1 MQRPEDRTEETIYMI
16 TSRRYESGEVILR
29 EGDTGETA
37 YIIDHGQVEVTK
49 QLDGRAVHLAYI
61 GAGDVFGEM
70 SMIDDRPR
78 SATITAVEP
87 TVVREVHREGFYDGL
102 QSHPEVALNLLKV
115 LFERLREAHATILQ
129 LQRGIMLP
137 SVAALAAIQV
147 PAASAAGNLSLVHP
161 VVHLTGLTE
170 RASMSLPSTPF
181 RVNTFPFRIGR
192 KSDDPL
198 VHNDLML
205 EDFAPLQISRH
216 HVSLIK
222 ENGRIG
228 VVDRGSTL
236 GGFVDD
242 QHIGGQESNPGPVF
256 FTGRIGTL
264 VLGNIESPFRY
275 EVAIDQAMH

>member
-1 MQRPEDRTEETIYMI
+1 MI
-16 TSRRYESGEVILR
+16 TLRRYESGDVILH
-29 EGDTGETA
+29 EGDPGETA
-37 YIIDHGQVEVTK
+37 YMIDHGQVEVTK
-49 QLDGRAVHLAYI
+49 QLDGQTVHLAYI
-61 GAGDVFGEM
+61 GTGDVFGEM

-87 TVVREVHREGFYDGL
+87 TVVREIHRESFYDGL

-129 LQRGIMLP
+129 QQRDIMLP
-137 SVAALAAIQV
+137 SAAALVTLPV
-147 PAASAAGNLSLVHP
+147 PAAPAAGNPSFANP

-192 KSDDPL
+192 KSADPL

-205 EDFAPLQISRH
+205 EDVVPLQISRH

-222 ENGRIG
+222 ENGRVG

-236 GGFVDD
+236 GAFVDG
-242 QHIGGQESNPGPVF
+242 QYIGGAESNPGPVF
-256 FTGRIGTL
+256 FNGRTGTL
-264 VLGNIESPFRY
+264 VLGTIESPFRY
-275 EVAIDQAMH
+275 EVEID

>member
-1 MQRPEDRTEETIYMI
+1 MI
-16 TSRRYESGEVILR
+16 TLRQYESGEVILR
-29 EGDTGETA
+29 EGDIGETA
-37 YIIDHGQVEVTK
+37 YTIDHGQVEVTK
-49 QLDGRAVHLAYI
+49 QMDGRAVHLAYI

-87 TVVREVHREGFYDGL
+87 TVVLEVHREGFYDGL

-115 LFERLREAHATILQ
+115 IFERLREAHATILQ
-129 LQRGIMLP
+129 LQRGIRLP
-137 SVAALAAIQV
+137 SASAPAAV
-147 PAASAAGNLSLVHP
+147 PVPSASAAGNLSSANS

-170 RASMSLPSTPF
+170 RASTSLPSTPL

-192 KSDDPL
+192 KSTDPL

-205 EDFAPLQISRH
+205 EDFVPMQISRH
-216 HVSLIK
+216 HVSLVK

-236 GGFVDD
+236 GAFVDG
-242 QHIGGQESNPGPVF
+242 QHIGGSESNPGPVF
-256 FTGRIGTL
+256 FTGRTGTL
-264 VLGNIESPFRY
+264 VLGTIESPFRY
-275 EVAIDQAMH
+275 EVEIDQATR